1 MMTNNLSTVPAG
13 AVAMGSFATTLL
25 FVRFWRRTSDV
36 FFLLFAFA
44 FTIDTVSRTALG
56 LTHVSNEVEPVF
68 YLLRLAVFAL
78 IIAAITVK
86 NRSR

>member
-1 MMTNNLSTVPAG
+1 VTVS
-13 AVAMGSFATTLL
+13 SFIYGPHA
-25 FVRFWRRTSDV
+25 
-36 FFLLFAFA
+36 A
-44 FTIDTVSRTALG
+44 TVSRTALG

-68 YLLRLAVFAL
+68 YLLRPPVFAL